1 MKQDMVKDIL
11 ANPKYQELVA
21 KRSKFAWTLSIV
33 ILVVYYA
40 FVLVI
45 AFDSSLLG
53 AKLGSGVTTVGIP
66 VGMGIIFLSFILTG
80 VYVKRANSEF
90 EDLTNEVKKSIMKD
104 R

>member
-11 ANPKYQELVA
+11 ANPKYQELVT
-21 KRSKFAWTLSIV
+21 KRSKFAWTLSII
-33 ILVVYYA
+33 ILAVYYA

-53 AKLGSGVTTVGIP
+53 IKVGSGVTTVGIP
-66 VGMGIIFLSFILTG
+66 VGIGIILLSFILTG

-90 EDLTNEVKKSIMKD
+90 EDLTNEVKKSIIKD
-104 R
+104 K